1 LAQTRGKTQPTSGLA
16 QFAEACIMPRLINAM
31 EWQLRIQGRTVLAG
45 FMRLIGIDNKPIAGS
60 CVLAGGD
67 GWIEI
72 SATHHSVRLPTDAK
86 GLPNG
91 RRVHF
96 PVRVQKLVDRVSPR
110 LFQALSLAEVFPK
123 VELDFYRENKDGK
136 QERYY
141 SLILIKAQIAQINQ
155 MMGLEHTRTGL
166 GEQVS
171 FLYENIERVY
181 HQGGIESH
189 DQANDKPQ
197 AVEGTQSLVGK
208 KDKQAKV
215 LPAKHFLRLEIKKHA
230 DATLD
235 DNQPITLLAYN
246 RTQKKVSIKE
256 ARPVSDVLESSAF
269 SADENDDID
278 LFAIFADMEE
288 VFHDLKVNKSLDD
301 SIKRQYIDP
310 LVIKKSREN
319 GMIVHAATLHLG
331 PDMRIAIFF
340 DGTGNDDSDPE
351 QFSNVKKL
359 FDLLDLD
366 RKKQSNFTAGY
377 YYRGVG
383 SDGDGVVFGI
393 YNSVTGSGID
403 KRLSGA
409 VYGIE
414 RSISE
419 YLEENSTTPRS
430 INLDVFGFSRGA
442 TTARHF
448 INIIKQG
455 FYAFNDDKL
464 QARVKPEH
472 FNISFAGLFD
482 SVGSYGIAG
491 DNDDYGYNFHIKPEW
506 LSGQAVHLV
515 ALNEYRA
522 YFDLQ
527 KLIPKQDDDWPEDI
541 QDGPLLELGLPG
553 AHADVGG
560 GYKAGEHGIALHGDE
575 QMQKPLA
582 QLSSVALDKMY
593 DYALQAGVPLRPKD
607 WQLDN
612 DLMSIYDPVYIAIRD
627 QKVRKHWM
635 MWSAYRVQ
643 YEVHLKLIGKDNI
656 YSHIDSPIP
665 SQLQSYQASLEHEKE
680 NLSRL
685 LGDDQAASLI
695 AASDKLWD
703 DYIHRSHAPF
713 NTTPG
718 SAFEREGAEQKFRP
732 HRDIFF
738 KEAVDFKQRNK
749 ELDRI
754 SKVRSRGK
762 RIDIDEFEIIPS
774 QEFKSERHE

>member
-1 LAQTRGKTQPTSGLA
+1 
-16 QFAEACIMPRLINAM
+16 
-31 EWQLRIQGRTVLAG
+31 
-45 FMRLIGIDNKPIAGS
+45 MRLIGIDNKPIAGS
-60 CVLAGGD
+60 CVLAGRD

-155 MMGLEHTRTGL
+155 MMSLEHTRAGL

-171 FLYENIERVY
+171 FIYENIERVY

-197 AVEGTQSLVGK
+197 AVEGTQPLVVK

-215 LPAKHFLRLEIKKHA
+215 LPAKHFLRLEVKKHA
-230 DATLD
+230 DVTLD
-235 DNQPITLLAYN
+235 ESQPITLLAYN

-301 SIKRQYIDP
+301 SVRRQYIDP
-310 LVIKKSREN
+310 LDVTKSREN
-319 GMIVHAATLHLG
+319 SMIVHTGTLHIG

-351 QFSNVKKL
+351 QFTNVKKL
-359 FDLLDLD
+359 FDLH
-366 RKKQSNFTAGY
+366 KFSKNPTFPYFSY

-383 SDGDGVVFGI
+383 TKKDGALDEI
-393 YNSVTGSGID
+393 WNAMTGSGVD
-403 KRLSGA
+403 LRLAGA
-409 VYGIE
+409 VFDIE
-414 RSISE
+414 KSLHLYAE
-419 YLEENSTTPRS
+419 KKKLLPRK
-430 INLDVFGFSRGA
+430 IHIDVFGFSRGA

-464 QARVKPEH
+464 QARVKPDH
-472 FNISFAGLFD
+472 FTISFAGLFD

-491 DNDDYGYNFHIKPEW
+491 DNDDYGYNFHINPEW
-506 LSGQAVHLV
+506 VSGQAVHLV

-527 KLIPKQDDDWPEDI
+527 KLISKQNDDWPEDI
-541 QDGPLLELGLPG
+541 EDGPLLELGLPG
-553 AHADVGG
+553 AHADIGG
-560 GYKAGEHGIALHGDE
+560 GYKAGEHGIPE
-575 QMQKPLA
+575 QANKRQKPLA

-635 MWSAYRVQ
+635 MWSAYRAQ
-643 YEVHLKLIGKDNI
+643 YEAHLKLIGKDNI
-656 YSHIDSPIP
+656 YRETEFSLP
-665 SQLQSYQASLEHEKE
+665 SQVQNYQASLEHEKA

-685 LGDDQAASLI
+685 LGDGQAASLI

-713 NTTPG
+713 NSTLG
-718 SAFEREGAEQKFRP
+718 SGFEREGAEQKFRP

-738 KEAVDFKQRNK
+738 KQAVDFKQRNN

-754 SKVRSRGK
+754 SKVRSRER
-762 RIDIDEFEIIPS
+762 RIDIDEFEVVKA
-774 QEFKSERHE
+774 EKFDSE

>member
-1 LAQTRGKTQPTSGLA
+1 
-16 QFAEACIMPRLINAM
+16 
-31 EWQLRIQGRTVLAG
+31 
-45 FMRLIGIDNKPIAGS
+45 MRLIGADDQPIEGS
-60 CVLAGGD
+60 CVLSGRD
-67 GWIEI
+67 GLIEI
-72 SATHHSVRLPTDAK
+72 SATHHSVRLPTDAR

-91 RRVHF
+91 RRLHF
-96 PVRVQKLVDRVSPR
+96 PVQVHKLVDRVSPR
-110 LFQALSLAEVFPK
+110 LFQALSQGETFPK
-123 VELDFYRENKDGK
+123 VELDFYRENKEGI

-141 SLILIKAQIAQINQ
+141 SLVLVQAQIAQINQ
-155 MMGLEHTRTGL
+155 VMNLELIRTGH
-166 GEQVS
+166 GEDVS
-171 FLYENIERVY
+171 FLYDRIERVY

-189 DQANDKPQ
+189 DQVGEEPQ
-197 AVEGTQSLVGK
+197 ELEGVQASVSK
-208 KDKQAKV
+208 KEKQAKV
-215 LPAKHFLRLEIKKHA
+215 QPPKHFLRLELKRHE
-230 DATLD
+230 DASLD
-235 DNQPITLLAYN
+235 ESQPITLLGYN

-256 ARPVSDVLESSAF
+256 ARPVSGVLESSAF
-269 SADENDDID
+269 AADENDDIE

-340 DGTGNDDSDPE
+340 DGTGNDDGDPE

-393 YNSVTGSGID
+393 YNSITGSGID

-455 FYAFNDDKL
+455 FYAFEDEKL
-464 QARVKPEH
+464 QSRVKPEH

-491 DNDDYGYNFHIKPEW
+491 DNDDYGYNFHIQPEW

-541 QDGPLLELGLPG
+541 QEGSLLELGLPG
-553 AHADVGG
+553 AHADIGG
-560 GYKAGEHGIALHGDE
+560 GYKAGEHGIALHSDE

-593 DYALQAGVPLRPKD
+593 DYAVQSGVPLRPKT
-607 WQLDN
+607 WQLDR
-612 DLMSIYDPVYIAIRD
+612 DLMSVYDKVYAAIKD
-627 QKVRKHWM
+627 QKVRKYWM
-635 MWSAYRVQ
+635 KWSAYRAQ

-656 YSHIDSPIP
+656 YSPIESPVPGQI
-665 SQLQSYQASLEHEKE
+665 QQYQSGMEIEKS
-680 NLSRL
+680 NLARL
-685 LGDDQAASLI
+685 LGENQAASLI
-695 AASDKLWD
+695 TASDKLWD
-703 DYIHRSHAPF
+703 NYIHRSHAPF